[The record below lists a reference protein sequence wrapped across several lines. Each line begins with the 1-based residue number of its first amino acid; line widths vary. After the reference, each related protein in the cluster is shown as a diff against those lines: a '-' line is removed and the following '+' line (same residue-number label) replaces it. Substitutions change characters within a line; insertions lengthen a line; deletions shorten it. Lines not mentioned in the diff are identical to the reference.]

1 MLTSCTRDSVQ
12 NVFAAKAKIIAA
24 KTNVE
29 SRTAYSGSNYHKE
42 STTFALKKQQ
52 TFTQTKAA
60 KYEGLTD
67 LITV

>member
-1 MLTSCTRDSVQ
+1 MLTSRTRDSVQ

-29 SRTAYSGSNYHKE
+29 SRTADSGSNYHNE

-67 LITV
+67 LMTV

>member
-1 MLTSCTRDSVQ
+1 MLTSRTRDSVQ
-12 NVFAAKAKIIAA
+12 NVFAAKAKMIAE

-29 SRTAYSGSNYHKE
+29 SRSAYSGSNYHSE
-42 STTFALKKQQ
+42 STTFTLKKQQ

-67 LITV
+67 LMTV